1 MKVIRSAYG
10 SESSHTVLASEA
22 ISKWKEWNTECGSP
36 LFVNCGWNRMNG
48 FGKIAQAEVATQETM
63 EITGLGNLQYRIS
76 DSSERQ
82 RAIKDGWPESKHGS
96 FQRAQF

>member
-48 FGKIAQAEVATQETM
+48 FGKIAQAEVATQVTM
-63 EITGLGNLQYRIS
+63 ETSGLGNSVTLN
-76 DSSERQ
+76 
-82 RAIKDGWPESKHGS
+82 S
-96 FQRAQF
+96 FQVVKMVSEVSLDLRI

>member
-1 MKVIRSAYG
+1 M
-10 SESSHTVLASEA
+10 
-22 ISKWKEWNTECGSP
+22 ECGSS

-63 EITGLGNLQYRIS
+63 EISGLGNLQYRIS

-82 RAIKDGWPESKHGS
+82 RAIKDGWPESKYDF
-96 FQRAQF
+96 FQCLVIGLMVDGVLDTLAGFVYADSACALALRKIK